1 MGFEFCWL
9 KPGLDRGVFL
19 EKRTIK
25 EKSYAFALQIIALSR
40 ELSARNEFV
49 LAKQVLKSGT
59 SIGANVAEASAG
71 QSKADFI
78 AKMSI
83 ASKEARETEYWLSLL
98 RDSTL
103 ITSQLAD
110 PLLAEAQEIRKML
123 TSIVKTA
130 QENQKSRN

>member
-1 MGFEFCWL
+1 MAKG
-9 KPGLDRGVFL
+9 
-19 EKRTIK
+19 TIK

-103 ITSQLAD
+103 IAGQLAD

-123 TSIVKTA
+123 TSIVNTA
-130 QENQKSRN
+130 QENQKDRN